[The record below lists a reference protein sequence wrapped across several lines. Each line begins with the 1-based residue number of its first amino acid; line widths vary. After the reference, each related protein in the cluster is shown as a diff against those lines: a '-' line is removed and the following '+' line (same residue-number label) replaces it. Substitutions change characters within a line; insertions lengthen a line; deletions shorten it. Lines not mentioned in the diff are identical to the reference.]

1 MIIKALKKPD
11 TWKIQL
17 RITINF
23 IPSEDI
29 DEGRVMLSK
38 SDNIEFMIEE
48 LLESLLNKYQI
59 GLETSLKDSDFIFG
73 YAHLFY

>member
-1 MIIKALKKPD
+1 MIINALKKPD

-59 GLETSLKDSDFIFG
+59 GLETSLKDSDFILG